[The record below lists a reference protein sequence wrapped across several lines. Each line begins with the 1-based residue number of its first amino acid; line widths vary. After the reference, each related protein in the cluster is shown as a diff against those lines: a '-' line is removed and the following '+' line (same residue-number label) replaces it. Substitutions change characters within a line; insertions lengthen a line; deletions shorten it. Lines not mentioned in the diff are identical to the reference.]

1 MRRILAYILVLSC
14 ALAGCGRH
22 IRQPRLAEGLIVATD
37 TLSLGLKRCPRA
49 EWRVLHRS
57 EGYVNNAVMTRFK
70 GRYYCMWQES
80 ARDEDTPDT
89 RIMYATSA
97 DGESWSTPDIL
108 AKPGEDFFAS
118 PGGWL
123 AREDT
128 LTALVNRIGSPER
141 SAGGSAYC
149 ISTADGQSWTAPR
162 PVLMADG
169 NPVDGIFEQD
179 PLPLPEGRWVGAVH
193 FRPGTTLCP
202 VYTDDPTGKGGWKKA
217 RFPEGE
223 GKPLEPSQYRAG
235 DGRLVMFMRDQSS
248 SFRKLFSVSGDRG
261 ETWSAPALTTIPD
274 ARTKQCAGTLP
285 DGRTFWVGC
294 PKGTKSRRSLAV
306 AFSEDGYLYSEAYLL
321 AGPRDLPEKRKEG
334 VYKTRG
340 YNYPKALVDGDTL
353 WIALAVNKED
363 VCVIRIRP

>member
-14 ALAGCGRH
+14 ALTGCGRH
-22 IRQPRLAEGLIVATD
+22 IRQPRMAEGLIVATD
-37 TLSLGLKRCPRA
+37 TLTLGLERCPRA

-89 RIMYATSA
+89 RILYATSA
-97 DGESWSTPDIL
+97 DGKSWSTPDIL
-108 AKPGEDFFAS
+108 AEPGEDFFAS

-141 SAGGSAYC
+141 SAGGSAFC
-149 ISTADGQSWTAPR
+149 ISTADGQSWTFPR

-274 ARTKQCAGTLP
+274 ARTKQCTGTLP

-294 PKGTKSRRSLAV
+294 PTGTKSRRALAI
-306 AFSEDGYLYSEAYLL
+306 AFSDDGYLYSKAYLL
-321 AGPRDLPEKRKEG
+321 AGPRDLPERRRDGK
-334 VYKTRG
+334 YKTRG

-363 VCVIRIRP
+363 VCVIRVRL